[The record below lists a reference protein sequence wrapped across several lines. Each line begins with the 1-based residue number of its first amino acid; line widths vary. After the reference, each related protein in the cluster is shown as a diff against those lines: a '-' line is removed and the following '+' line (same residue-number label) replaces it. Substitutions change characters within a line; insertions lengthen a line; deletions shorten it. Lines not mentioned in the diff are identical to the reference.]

1 VSNIG
6 TNAFANCTLL
16 RNVFIST
23 TTAANLGRQIVPI
36 QTWISPSQ
44 SPHILSPY
52 FYGAPY
58 TVRFFAP

>member
-1 VSNIG
+1 
-6 TNAFANCTLL
+6 L